1 MRIIFVI
8 FGGDVILY
16 IEFIRLIRW
25 FFFFYREETV
35 HLIDLIWSIPD

>member
-8 FGGDVILY
+8 FGDVILY

-25 FFFFYREETV
+25 FFFYREETV